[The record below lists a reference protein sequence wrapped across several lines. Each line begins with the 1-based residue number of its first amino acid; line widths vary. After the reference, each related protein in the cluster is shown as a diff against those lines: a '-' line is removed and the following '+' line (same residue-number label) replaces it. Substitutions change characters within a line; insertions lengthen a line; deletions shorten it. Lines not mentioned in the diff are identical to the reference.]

1 MISFALHLKGQ
12 INLLHDCSNFQV
24 LFLFRFFKYCH
35 RTELVLELEPEPL
48 LFFRLQPNRA
58 APAGSTILLT
68 IVNWSAHYFFFMY
81 LSLFFLNWMFL
92 SSSPEPA
99 GEVRGED
106 DPQAELASLVL
117 RLMTSECNSS
127 SSSHSKNSSSK

>member
-1 MISFALHLKGQ
+1 
-12 INLLHDCSNFQV
+12 
-24 LFLFRFFKYCH
+24 
-35 RTELVLELEPEPL
+35 
-48 LFFRLQPNRA
+48 
-58 APAGSTILLT
+58 
-68 IVNWSAHYFFFMY
+68 MY

-117 RLMTSECNSS
+117 RLMTSERNSS

>member
-1 MISFALHLKGQ
+1 
-12 INLLHDCSNFQV
+12 
-24 LFLFRFFKYCH
+24 
-35 RTELVLELEPEPL
+35 
-48 LFFRLQPNRA
+48 
-58 APAGSTILLT
+58 
-68 IVNWSAHYFFFMY
+68 MY

>member
-1 MISFALHLKGQ
+1 
-12 INLLHDCSNFQV
+12 
-24 LFLFRFFKYCH
+24 
-35 RTELVLELEPEPL
+35 
-48 LFFRLQPNRA
+48 
-58 APAGSTILLT
+58 
-68 IVNWSAHYFFFMY
+68 MY

-99 GEVRGED
+99 GEGRGED

-117 RLMTSECNSS
+117 RLMTSERNSS